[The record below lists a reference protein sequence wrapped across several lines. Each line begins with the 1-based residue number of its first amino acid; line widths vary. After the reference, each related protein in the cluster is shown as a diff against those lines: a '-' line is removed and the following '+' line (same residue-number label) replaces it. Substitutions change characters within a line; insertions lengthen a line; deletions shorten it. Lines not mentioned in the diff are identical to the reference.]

1 MKSDQILKATLWE
14 RLLKKLNYKPGWW
27 AIYFC
32 YCAIPVVAYIYFLA
46 QRVRE
51 VLMIIIVDQKF
62 VRNASFNYFG
72 SICNNISFASNNSF
86 LLYPANSVLLV
97 SFIISPS
104 LLLSRRRPLYNE
116 LLTIQMPIHG
126 FGLSMLQ
133 LQDCQ

>member
-51 VLMIIIVDQKF
+51 VLILLIVDQKL
-62 VRNASFNYFG
+62 VRNAIFNYFG
-72 SICNNISFASNNSF
+72 SICNNISFASINSF
-86 LLYPANSVLLV
+86 LYPANSVLLD

-126 FGLSMLQ
+126 FGLSML
-133 LQDCQ
+133 